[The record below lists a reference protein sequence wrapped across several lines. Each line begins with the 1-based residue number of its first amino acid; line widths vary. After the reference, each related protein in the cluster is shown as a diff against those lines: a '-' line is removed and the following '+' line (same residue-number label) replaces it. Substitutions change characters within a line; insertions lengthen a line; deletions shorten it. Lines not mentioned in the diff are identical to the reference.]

1 MFFAFFKRIFFV
13 LFSTVFFVKKWEFSK
28 NTNLK
33 NIVIFYKEEYGIEH
47 NEKWLKNMGLF
58 LEYEDME
65 EGEKRG
71 YDLEINDCECLSN
84 ASAWKPKNFVSK
96 HRKPKK
102 EVVKI
107 KKKVFLEAEENE
119 SNDKKYLEFLINRK
133 KKIENTKNFHWDL
146 INLSDFVSEEIQA
159 PVVEEVKEEK
169 QEEPEG
175 EKDIREGMLIRDI
188 NVIRPHLRFQ

>member
-1 MFFAFFKRIFFV
+1 MLFAFFKRIFFV
-13 LFSTVFFVKKWEFSK
+13 IFSTVFFLKKWEFSK
-28 NTNLK
+28 NANLK

-58 LEYEDME
+58 LEYEDMK

-71 YDLEINDCECLSN
+71 YDLEINDCECLSKT
-84 ASAWKPKNFVSK
+84 SAWKPKNFISK
-96 HRKPKK
+96 RRKPKK
-102 EVVKI
+102 VVI
-107 KKKVFLEAEENE
+107 KKKKQVFLEAEENE
-119 SNDKKYLEFLINRK
+119 TNDKEYLEFLINRK

-146 INLSDFVSEEIQA
+146 INLNDFVSDEIQT
-159 PVVEEVKEEK
+159 PVIEEAKEEV